1 MNEYLPLI
9 VGIAVVGGIFAWL
22 WFSGSLVRMS
32 TYIQET
38 REELRKCTWP
48 SWDELKGSTV
58 VVLIATAVLGTF
70 TVLIDLSL
78 GGVILWLLNSH

>member
-1 MNEYLPLI
+1 M
-9 VGIAVVGGIFAWL
+9 GGIFAWL

-58 VVLIATAVLGTF
+58 VVLIATVVLGTF

-78 GGVILWLLNSH
+78 GGVILWLLTSH